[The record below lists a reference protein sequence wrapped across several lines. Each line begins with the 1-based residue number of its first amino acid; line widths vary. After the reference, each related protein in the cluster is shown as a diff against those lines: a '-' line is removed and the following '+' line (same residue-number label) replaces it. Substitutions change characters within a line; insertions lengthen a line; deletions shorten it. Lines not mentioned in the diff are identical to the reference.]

1 MKKLIILMLFVV
13 SSFAYANEEISLNQ
27 QIQEVE
33 KSILESKDVKVTCSE
48 WIDKLNCLSYLQRFE
63 KEFVFKAGKYGLS
76 KIVLD
81 ELESYDIR
89 MNKVARLS
97 VFQNFNKQVRK
108 LVPTIYKIDELK
120 TLSKSYSKN
129 YSFKVF
135 CGASLTAK
143 QCELGLF
150 NFLKSKPKKLNNG
163 KIKKLIITL
172 EDKKLS
178 NEGSLFMSH
187 VNSNPKAFIQS
198 QSEFRTP
205 ANL

>member
-1 MKKLIILMLFVV
+1 MKKLIILMLISI
-13 SSFAYANEEISLNQ
+13 SSLAIANEEASLNQ
-27 QIQEVE
+27 KIIDMEAT
-33 KSILESKDVKVTCSE
+33 ILESKDVKVTCSE

-63 KEFVFKAGKYGLS
+63 KEFVFKAGKYGLT

-81 ELESYDIR
+81 ELETYDIR
-89 MNKVARLS
+89 MNKVARVS
-97 VFQNFNKQVRK
+97 VFENFNKQLRK

-120 TLSKSYSKN
+120 TLSRSYSKN

-135 CGASLTAK
+135 CGASLTAR

-150 NFLKSKPKKLNNG
+150 NFLKSKPKSLNNG

-172 EDKKLS
+172 EDRKLS

-187 VNSNPKAFIQS
+187 VNSNPKAFIKNQTDT
-198 QSEFRTP
+198 RTP